1 MPTGFSLS
9 SLEAALA
16 GTGDWNLPSTDA
28 SREAWGGMHPRGL
41 PQPQHSF
48 YLLGGGSVVS
58 LSTPRDVKVSQS
70 LVSKGGGGVGRGRNP
85 YTGAKRRMEPNLH
98 LWVGHTER

>member
-1 MPTGFSLS
+1 M
-9 SLEAALA
+9 
-16 GTGDWNLPSTDA
+16 
-28 SREAWGGMHPRGL
+28 
-41 PQPQHSF
+41 
-48 YLLGGGSVVS
+48 S